1 MKTCNGC
8 AEPVPASRAE
18 LIVSGIPG
26 TICQIIISRKSAMV
40 GVFTRWK
47 LANDRNQAPP
57 SLPLPESQTSTPL
70 HVQMRT
76 PEAYTSLASW
86 STCL

>member
-18 LIVSGIPG
+18 FIVSGIPE

-47 LANDRNQAPP
+47 LANDRNQAPH
-57 SLPLPESQTSTPL
+57 PLARESNQHTTACPNED
-70 HVQMRT
+70 
-76 PEAYTSLASW
+76 P
-86 STCL
+86 

>member
-1 MKTCNGC
+1 MATHFSILTWKVPWIE
-8 AEPVPASRAE
+8 EPGQATIHGAAKSQTGLSDGRARAQE
-18 LIVSGIPG
+18 YLHDGNWQMTGIKHP
-26 TICQIIISRKSAMV
+26 T
-40 GVFTRWK
+40 
-47 LANDRNQAPP
+47 
-57 SLPLPESQTSTPL
+57 PLPESQTSTPL